1 MLRRVGFAY
10 ALFSTAE
17 YGIWIALLVYAYGH
31 GGATAGM
38 VIVLVQLVPCIALGP
53 FLGALADRRR
63 PSRVLFA
70 GYGLQALS
78 MAGVA
83 ASIGARAPV
92 EVVFVLA
99 PLTALSLTVTRP
111 PQAAVL
117 PAIVRSADELTAAN
131 VMGGWTDGAAALVG
145 PGLAGVLLAWHGPGL
160 AIAATATMSAA
171 AAFLVAG
178 VTGPAAAIS
187 SLGDDGDVTEQD
199 DGRAP
204 GLVSGTSRALKS
216 IGSGARSNLMLAVRN
231 SQIRILL
238 TLHAFYFMLIG
249 ALDLLCVILALD
261 LLHMGAG
268 GAGFLNSALGG
279 GALVAGFVTA
289 FLVGRRHLANTLT
302 ISIAVAVV
310 ALGDN
315 RRRPEGGARHRSHR
329 HRGAVRCRLRCH
341 GADAAAAVGPGRRH
355 RRVLFHPRGPHGHGP
370 RTRYRPC
377 PARDRDRRPEGCAR
391 CPGCHRPCA
400 CRGHVASIT
409 QDR

>member
-1 MLRRVGFAY
+1 
-10 ALFSTAE
+10 
-17 YGIWIALLVYAYGH
+17 
-31 GGATAGM
+31 
-38 VIVLVQLVPCIALGP
+38 
-53 FLGALADRRR
+53 
-63 PSRVLFA
+63 
-70 GYGLQALS
+70 

-216 IGSGARSNLMLAVRN
+216 IGSGAVQSDAGRPQLADQDPADLAR
-231 SQIRILL
+231 LL
-238 TLHAFYFMLIG
+238 FHA
-249 ALDLLCVILALD
+249 
-261 LLHMGAG
+261 HRGAG
-268 GAGFLNSALGG
+268 PALCHPRPG
-279 GALVAGFVTA
+279 LVAHGSRRRRFPQLRA
-289 FLVGRRHLANTLT
+289 GRRRARGRLRHRLSRRASPSRQHAHDLHP
-302 ISIAVAVV
+302 VAVV
-310 ALGDN
+310 ALATIDAVPKVAPAIVLIAIVGL
-315 RRRPEGGARHRSHR
+315 S
-329 HRGAVRCRLRCH
+329 GAVFDVTGRTLLQRSAP
-341 GADAAAAVGPGRRH
+341 ADAIAGSFSILEALMDTGLALGTVLVRLAIAIGGLKAALAAPAVIAL
-355 RRVLFHPRGPHGHGP
+355 VL
-370 RTRYRPC
+370 
-377 PARDRDRRPEGCAR
+377 
-391 CPGCHRPCA
+391 
-400 CRGHVASIT
+400 VAGMWRQYT